1 MPTEADVNLLIDLAV
16 ARVQLELAQQ
26 QLKAALARLPER

>member
-1 MPTEADVNLLIDLAV
+1 VNQQIDLAV

-26 QLKAALARLPER
+26 QLEAALARLFER